1 MVHFARCVAA
11 LVAATVLLA
20 GCSTNGD
27 DDSDEVQTVPE
38 STTSTT
44 STLAPV
50 TTTVIE
56 DDAVPGST
64 AVITVGPARYE
75 LDAVCASG
83 GAGEIEVSV
92 AGTDVNGLLVSGY
105 VRGFLGEPYVS
116 FQVGDGA
123 DAVLFEPRLEGVI
136 PIEFT
141 DDGMRLPEVDFV
153 SGLDL
158 ESGEFTPAGIGSV
171 EVSCVGYE
179 RSLPDE
185 NALPDQGVVTDEP
198 A

>member
-1 MVHFARCVAA
+1 MRALTRAIVVFVAA
-11 LVAATVLLA
+11 MLVVS
-20 GCSTNGD
+20 GCSTSGD
-27 DDSDEVQTVPE
+27 NDSDEVETVPE
-38 STTSTT
+38 SSTTTT
-44 STLAPV
+44 STLPPSS
-50 TTTVIE
+50 TTVDAE
-56 DDAVPGST
+56 DAVAGST

-92 AGTDVNGLLVSGY
+92 GGTDVNGLPVSGY

-116 FQVGDGA
+116 FQVGDGT

-141 DDGMRLPEVDFV
+141 EEGMRLPEVDFV

-158 ESGEFTPAGIGSV
+158 ETGEFIPAGLGSV
-171 EVSCVGYE
+171 EVSCVSYE
-179 RSLPDE
+179 R
-185 NALPDQGVVTDEP
+185 ALPEESAQGAPDADEP
-198 A
+198 S